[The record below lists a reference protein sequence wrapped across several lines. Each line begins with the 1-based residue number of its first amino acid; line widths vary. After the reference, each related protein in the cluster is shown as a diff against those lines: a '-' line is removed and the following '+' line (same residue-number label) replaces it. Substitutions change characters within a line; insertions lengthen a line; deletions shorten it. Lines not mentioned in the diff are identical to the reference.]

1 MDEEAWMSARI
12 AEFEREISESS
23 SSLMRSKER
32 ISELE
37 QRVSYMEK
45 ELRSVKDTAAANE
58 HCLGAVVLLSLILIF
73 FRASRMTAFV

>member
-1 MDEEAWMSARI
+1 MMDRYDLEHISLFQ
-12 AEFEREISESS
+12 FEREISESS

-45 ELRSVKDTAAANE
+45 VISHVNDCNIT
-58 HCLGAVVLLSLILIF
+58 VSI
-73 FRASRMTAFV
+73 